1 MSRPPGYGAPHEMGC
16 GIMRT
21 RAARCLIRHILPA
34 RRKRLAAPPWLIGRV
49 TLAVTVTSRL
59 GNTTPA
65 SSDLGRL
72 VGGVG
77 NAGPGTSH
85 VRLTLATAD
94 VGFVAVSRAVVAA
107 AADLV
112 AEVERRV
119 VGDERVRTAQG
130 NAWAAICADRAR
142 AEARAEMDAMVAAL
156 TTETRR
162 RPVRRGGQRAVGS
175 SPRSSASQAA
185 LVSTR

>member
-1 MSRPPGYGAPHEMGC
+1 
-16 GIMRT
+16 
-21 RAARCLIRHILPA
+21 
-34 RRKRLAAPPWLIGRV
+34 V
-49 TLAVTVTSRL
+49 AVTVTSRF

-65 SSDLGRL
+65 SSDFGRL
-72 VGGVG
+72 VGGVR
-77 NAGPGTSH
+77 NADPGTSL

-119 VGDERVRTAQG
+119 VGDENVRTAQG

-142 AEARAEMDAMVAAL
+142 AQARADMEAMVAAL
-156 TTETRR
+156 AATER
-162 RPVRRGGQRAVGS
+162 RPGRRDDQRVGS

>member
-1 MSRPPGYGAPHEMGC
+1 M
-16 GIMRT
+16 
-21 RAARCLIRHILPA
+21 
-34 RRKRLAAPPWLIGRV
+34 
-49 TLAVTVTSRL
+49 
-59 GNTTPA
+59 
-65 SSDLGRL
+65 
-72 VGGVG
+72 G

-142 AEARAEMDAMVAAL
+142 AQARAEMDAMVAAL
-156 TTETRR
+156 TAEAHR
-162 RPVRRGGQRAVGS
+162 RPVSRGQRAVGS

>member
-1 MSRPPGYGAPHEMGC
+1 M
-16 GIMRT
+16 
-21 RAARCLIRHILPA
+21 
-34 RRKRLAAPPWLIGRV
+34 
-49 TLAVTVTSRL
+49 
-59 GNTTPA
+59 
-65 SSDLGRL
+65 
-72 VGGVG
+72 G

-156 TTETRR
+156 TAEAHR
-162 RPVRRGGQRAVGS
+162 RPVSRGGQRAVGS